1 MASLSP
7 SHPALEW
14 SFVTAGGP
22 GGQHVNKVA
31 TAVMLRVHVA
41 ALDIPD
47 RVALKLLAKAG
58 KDGTLVIVARRYKS
72 QLQNRNDALARLDAL
87 IAKARFVPK
96 VRRATKPTR
105 ASGERRLGAKKVRSD
120 VKKTRGRISSAD

>member
-1 MASLSP
+1 MALLSP

-41 ALDIPD
+41 KLDVPE
-47 RVALKLLAKAG
+47 RVITKLMAKVG
-58 KDGTLVIVARRYKS
+58 KDGTLVILARRYKS
-72 QLQNRNDALARLDAL
+72 QTLNRNDALERLQVL
-87 IAKARFVPK
+87 IEKARVVPK
-96 VRRATKPTR
+96 ARRATKPTK

-120 VKKTRGRISSAD
+120 VKKTRGKVV

>member
-1 MASLSP
+1 VASLSP

-41 ALDIPD
+41 KLEVPE
-47 RVALKLLAKAG
+47 RVTLKLLAKAG
-58 KDGTLVIVARRYKS
+58 KDGTLVIVARRFKS
-72 QLQNRNDALARLDAL
+72 QLQNRNDALARLEAL
-87 IAKARFVPK
+87 IAKARLVPK
-96 VRRATKPTR
+96 VRRATTPTR
-105 ASGERRLGAKKVRSD
+105 ASGERRLGAKKVRAD
-120 VKKTRGRISSAD
+120 VKKTRGKVFS

>member
-1 MASLSP
+1 MGKITSL
-7 SHPALEW
+7 HPALEW

-41 ALDIPD
+41 KLELPE
-47 RVALKLLAKAG
+47 RTVAKLLTKAG

-72 QLQNRNDALARLDAL
+72 QLHNRTDALERLNTM
-87 IAKARFVPK
+87 IAKAQILPK
-96 VRRATKPTR
+96 LRRATKPTR

-120 VKKTRGRISSAD
+120 VKKARGKVSV

>member
-31 TAVMLRVHVA
+31 TAVMLRVHLSK
-41 ALDIPD
+41 LDVSE
-47 RVALKLLAKAG
+47 RVISKLMVKAG
-58 KDGTLVIVARRYKS
+58 KDGTLVILARRYKS
-72 QLQNRNDALARLDAL
+72 QILNRNDALERLQVMID
-87 IAKARFVPK
+87 KARVVPK
-96 VRRATKPTR
+96 PRRTTKPTK

-120 VKKTRGRISSAD
+120 VKKTRGKVFD

>member
-41 ALDIPD
+41 KLDVPE
-47 RVALKLLAKAG
+47 RVISKLMLKAG

-72 QLQNRNDALARLDAL
+72 QILNRNDAFERLQEMIGQAR
-87 IAKARFVPK
+87 IVPK
-96 VRRATKPTR
+96 TRRATKPTK
-105 ASGERRLGAKKVRSD
+105 ASGERRLTAKKVRAD
-120 VKKTRGRISSAD
+120 VKKARGRVV

>member
-31 TAVMLRVHVA
+31 TAVMLRVHLSK
-41 ALDIPD
+41 LDVPE
-47 RVALKLLAKAG
+47 RVVSKLMAKAG
-58 KDGTLVIVARRYKS
+58 KDGTLVILARRYKS
-72 QLQNRNDALARLDAL
+72 QILNRNDALERLQVMID
-87 IAKARFVPK
+87 KARVLPK
-96 VRRATKPTR
+96 PRRATKPTK

-120 VKKTRGRISSAD
+120 VKKSRGKVFD

>member
-1 MASLSP
+1 MALLNP

-31 TAVMLRVHVA
+31 TAVMLRVHV
-41 ALDIPD
+41 LKLELPE
-47 RVALKLLAKAG
+47 RVAAKLLAKAG

-72 QLQNRNDALARLDAL
+72 QLLNRNDALARLDAL
-87 IAKARFVPK
+87 IAKARVVPK
-96 VRRATKPTR
+96 VRRATKPTK

-120 VKKTRGRISSAD
+120 VKKTRGKVI